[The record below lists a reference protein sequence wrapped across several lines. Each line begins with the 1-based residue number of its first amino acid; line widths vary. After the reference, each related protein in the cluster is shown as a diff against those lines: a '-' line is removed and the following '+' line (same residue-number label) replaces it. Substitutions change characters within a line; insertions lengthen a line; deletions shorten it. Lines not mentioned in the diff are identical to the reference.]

1 MAGRLNLVY
10 ALRGDELVYV
20 SDVERGLKCGCR
32 CPACNGEL
40 VARKGEKKAHH
51 FAHHNADTCAY
62 GYETSLHLAAKDIL
76 LHAGKLDLPLSH
88 DLLSGKIR
96 KELCDDMWTN
106 GGEITIDNVE
116 LEKKFGS
123 VIPDVIIHSGSRV
136 IFVEIYVTHPIDDK
150 KLQKLREL
158 KIPTIEVN
166 LSNMDDS
173 VSREQLE
180 HIILHGY
187 GIYRYWKYDPIA
199 EEYLDK
205 CYAMSRQL
213 WTNWNS
219 KVLCPTKQRRVSDD
233 VCFNCKYNYGI
244 SKGSFVLCS
253 GKERVRKYKKSST
266 AKISVPVIENPIPAS
281 KPEPVKESERKTI
294 HETVKEP
301 EPEIVKEPEP
311 EKPSWKLTELA
322 EQMYLKLKNK
332 KPGEEVIGKWSPGI
346 KTDWK
351 TVETTK
357 TIEAAKNILSRAA
370 SICLPDLGDIAI
382 NGTDFNDGI
391 SGGMLHTDAGDIVL
405 LFYFNRHDAV
415 TLPEGYPV
423 LGINLD
429 ISKSCVTVK
438 KFEEALI
445 YNKDIKQWM
454 RKTLG
459 I

>member
-10 ALRGDELVYV
+10 ALRGNELVYV

-76 LHAGKLDLPLSH
+76 LHAGKLDLPESH
-88 DLLSGKIR
+88 ILLSGR
-96 KELCDDMWTN
+96 VREDLCGDLWTD

-123 VIPDVIIHSGSRV
+123 VIPDVIVHSGSRV
-136 IFVEIYVTHPIDDK
+136 IFIEIYVTHPIDNR

-158 KIPTIEVN
+158 KIPTIEIN
-166 LSNMDDS
+166 LSKTEES
-173 VSREQLE
+173 VSREELE
-180 HIILHGY
+180 DIVLHGRY
-187 GIYRYWKYDPIA
+187 WQRYWKCDPLV
-199 EEYLDK
+199 EEYLRK
-205 CYAMSRQL
+205 CYAASRKL
-213 WTNWNS
+213 WLDTNDT
-219 KVLCPTKQRRVSDD
+219 VFCPVKQCRVYDTVCYDCDD
-233 VCFNCKYNYGI
+233 NYGLDEDT
-244 SKGSFVLCS
+244 FVLCG
-253 GKERVRKYKKSST
+253 GKE
-266 AKISVPVIENPIPAS
+266 PVIENPIPAS
-281 KPEPVKESERKTI
+281 KPEPVKEPERKTR

-311 EKPSWKLTELA
+311 EKSSWKLTELA

-332 KPGEEVIGKWSPGI
+332 KPGEEVMGKWNPGI

-357 TIEAAKNILSRAA
+357 TIAAAKNILSRAA
-370 SICLPDLGDIAI
+370 RICLPDLGDIAI
-382 NGTDFNDGI
+382 NGIDFNDGI

-405 LFYFNRHDAV
+405 LFYFNRHDPV

-445 YNKDIKQWM
+445 YNKDIKQWI
-454 RKTLG
+454 RKIPG